1 MSAGRFEFVGYVE
14 SINIK
19 GKDAPSS
26 HQFLFSV
33 VSVSGD
39 QHWPFRLD
47 WNTGPVRYG
56 AMASLLTAAFAADRL
71 VQINIAGPTTDGPP
85 YASEIEVVRSKK

>member
-1 MSAGRFEFVGYVE
+1 MNGGRFEYVGYVE

-19 GKDAPSS
+19 GKDVASS

-33 VSVSGD
+33 VNATGD

-47 WNTGPVRYG
+47 WNSGPVRYT
-56 AMASLLTAAFAADRL
+56 AMASLLTSAFATDKM
-71 VQINIAGPTTDGPP
+71 VHINTAGPSTDGVP